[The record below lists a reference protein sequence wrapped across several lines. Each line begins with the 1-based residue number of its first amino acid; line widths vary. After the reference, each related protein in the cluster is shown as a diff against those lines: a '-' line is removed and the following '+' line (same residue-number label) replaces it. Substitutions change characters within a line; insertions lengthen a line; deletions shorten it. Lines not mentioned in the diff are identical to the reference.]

1 MSFFN
6 EKKERNLEIVKNV
19 LLLGSKIS
27 QEAKK
32 YGITSPRAS
41 QIIHRH
47 CKSFNPSLY
56 ESLYHTNEYSCGI
69 VNYKCLPYLSELR
82 FFASEFGFKE

>member
-1 MSFFN
+1 MKKRIGILGGSFDPAH
-6 EKKERNLEIVKNV
+6 KGHI
-19 LLLGSKIS
+19 KIS